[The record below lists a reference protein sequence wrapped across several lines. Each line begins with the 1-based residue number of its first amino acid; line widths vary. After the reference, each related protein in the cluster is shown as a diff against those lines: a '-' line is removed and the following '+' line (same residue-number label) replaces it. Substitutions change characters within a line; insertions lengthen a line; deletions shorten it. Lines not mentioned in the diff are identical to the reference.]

1 MEFVENGKIPDDRY
15 GFSPWAIHRHRQVG
29 CHCRSF
35 HGLGFILGMMPVV
48 LSEFQFV
55 WNETITG
62 VIHPTSNDT
71 DTAMELTMP
80 NPGGYHVS
88 HF

>member
-35 HGLGFILGMMPVV
+35 HGLGFILGMMPVG

-55 WNETITG
+55 
-62 VIHPTSNDT
+62 
-71 DTAMELTMP
+71 
-80 NPGGYHVS
+80 
-88 HF
+88 